1 MTIRRF
7 DGHTPEIADSAFIDD
22 SAVVIGDVVVG
33 ADSSIWPLTAVRG
46 DVESIRIGERSNI
59 QDGSVLHVTHASE
72 FAPSGFPL
80 TIGND
85 VTVGHKVILHACT
98 IGNHVLVG
106 MGSTVLDGAVLED
119 EAMLGANSL
128 VSPGKVL
135 EGGYLW
141 LGSPARKVRELRD
154 QERAW
159 LRYSSQHYVDL
170 KNRHLN
176 ITDAK

>member
-7 DGHTPEIADSAFIDD
+7 EGHTPEIAASAFIDD
-22 SAVVIGDVVVG
+22 SAVVIGDVVIG
-33 ADSSIWPLTAVRG
+33 ADSSIWPLTAIRG
-46 DVESIRIGERSNI
+46 DVERIRIGVRSNI
-59 QDGSVLHVTHASE
+59 QDGSVLHVTHDSE
-72 FAPSGFPL
+72 FARGGFPL
-80 TIGND
+80 TVGDN

-119 EAMLGANSL
+119 GAMLGANSL

-141 LGSPARKVRELRD
+141 LGSPARKVRALRD
-154 QERAW
+154 SEREW
-159 LRYSSQHYVDL
+159 LRYSAQHYVEL
-170 KNRHLN
+170 KNRHLQN
-176 ITDAK
+176 T